1 MCVFRRENQRL
12 QNDLKL
18 KRNHLHQNGHS
29 HNSSSGAPALEKLED
44 KDEVLGSFLTI
55 PVKPQFSENHLSA

>member
-44 KDEVLGSFLTI
+44 KDEVKEMTPDVLLLVLKI
-55 PVKPQFSENHLSA
+55 